1 MTRGQI
7 HFVHLEDRSPH
18 DFFGFWHGPH
28 PVGEDEA
35 YAEAAEAEQEGP
47 FPGDGAPEQQ
57 LLPCRQSPCCSPALV
72 KAHLL
77 SCSLS
82 LCANTNGLLQGLMAF
97 FSET

>member
-1 MTRGQI
+1 VKTRKASNKMRK
-7 HFVHLEDRSPH
+7 EEEET
-18 DFFGFWHGPH
+18 WHA